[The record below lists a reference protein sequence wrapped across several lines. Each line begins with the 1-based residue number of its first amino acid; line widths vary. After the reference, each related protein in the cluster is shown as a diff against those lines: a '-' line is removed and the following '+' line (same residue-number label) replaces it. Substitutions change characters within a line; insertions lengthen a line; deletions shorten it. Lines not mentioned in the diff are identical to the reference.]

1 MKSLTTWRGS
11 VLTLPARPRNPPIRK
26 RLLARQAELLE
37 YLTSSPVIF
46 GDNRARLRPPDGFDR
61 RLLDLEAR
69 LSHNK
74 RLAKIRSV
82 FARTFEI
89 LGTDAETVVREF
101 TDAHPPTAI
110 DTLENARQFCHF
122 LSARW
127 VSEPPAPRHLPDV
140 AFCELAMAEV
150 GAAGRPSRGLPPKFA
165 PPEWGDCRIRRARGV
180 KLLRCA
186 YAIRSIFERQ
196 TTATLPQPRDTPL
209 AVVMLGGSDRPQ
221 VFEVRPFVFE
231 LLAALDDFA
240 HSATLG
246 ASSGLARLLSELAEH
261 ELIEVCP

>member
-1 MKSLTTWRGS
+1 
-11 VLTLPARPRNPPIRK
+11 
-26 RLLARQAELLE
+26 LLARQAELLE
-37 YLTSSPVIF
+37 YLTSSPAIF
-46 GDNRARLRPPDGFDR
+46 GDNPARLRPPDGFDR

-89 LGTDAETVVREF
+89 LGTDAEALVREF

-122 LSARW
+122 LSAHW
-127 VSEPPAPRHLPDV
+127 VRELPAPRHLPDV
-140 AFCELAMAEV
+140 ARCELAMAEV
-150 GAAGRPSRGLPPKFA
+150 GAAGRPSRGSPPKFA
-165 PPEWGDCRIRRARGV
+165 PQQWAECSIRRAPGV
-180 KLLRCA
+180 KLLRCS

-196 TTATLPQPRDTPL
+196 STATVPQLRDTPL
-209 AVVMLGGSDRPQ
+209 AIVMLGGSDRPQ
-221 VFEVRPFVFE
+221 VFEVSGFVFE

-240 HSATLG
+240 HSSTLG
-246 ASSGLARLLSELAEH
+246 VTSGLARLLGELAEH